1 MSLINQMLSDLDQR
15 QALGIENDTNSA
27 AALSAP
33 FNITTDTATNKNLSF
48 AFKIGFYIV
57 ILLLLGITSYYS
69 YLSYKESNKNIKPQ
83 VASNKQIT
91 KIIPPKTVLYNK
103 VKNTSPSRP
112 NKPEAKKQAPLIS
125 TALAVLPPTV
135 NHKTYPIDNDAETE
149 AEEIIEPA
157 SNDINSVRKQPRQ
170 LSNTQQAELAYQKG
184 YQLLR
189 QNKVYSAEAKLLL
202 ALEHNVK
209 HIKAREMLV
218 GLYLK
223 TGRKVEAET
232 LLNKGLLYLP
242 GYSNFT
248 KLVARL
254 LLDNNQVDKAVKT
267 LLNHRPAISAD
278 PNFYALLA
286 ASYQRQN
293 NHAAAANTYV
303 QLLKINPREGIWWV
317 GMGISLEA
325 LNKNKE
331 ALDAYEK
338 ARQTGTLNTRIANY
352 SNQRLKILNTTA
364 DTQ

>member
-1 MSLINQMLSDLDQR
+1 MLSDLDQR
-15 QALGIENDTNSA
+15 QAMDVENDISANSA
-27 AALSAP
+27 AALSTP
-33 FNITTDTATNKNLSF
+33 FSIPTDTTTSKNLSSI
-48 AFKIGFYIV
+48 FKISFYIA
-57 ILLLLGITSYYS
+57 ILLLLSVTSYYS
-69 YLSYKESNKNIKPQ
+69 YLSYQQSDKNVKPHVAPNKRT
-83 VASNKQIT
+83 V
-91 KIIPPKTVLYNK
+91 KIIPPKTVRYNK
-103 VKNTSPSRP
+103 VKNTNSS
-112 NKPEAKKQAPLIS
+112 KPDKPKAKKQAPLVS
-125 TALAVLPPTV
+125 NTLTALPPAVD
-135 NHKTYPIDNDAETE
+135 HKTYQIDNEAK
-149 AEEIIEPA
+149 AEEITEPV
-157 SNDINSVRKQPRQ
+157 SNDIASVKKQPRQ

-189 QNKVYSAEAKLLL
+189 QNKIYSAEVKLLL

-223 TGRKVEAET
+223 TGRKVEAEV
-232 LLNKGLLYLP
+232 LLNKGLLHLP
-242 GYSNFT
+242 TYSNFA

-267 LLNHRPAISAD
+267 LLNHRPAITAD

-325 LNKNKE
+325 LDKNQQ
-331 ALDAYEK
+331 ALEAYEK
-338 ARQTGTLNTRIANY
+338 ARQTGTLNTRITNY
-352 SNQRLKILNTTA
+352 SSQRLKILNTSA
-364 DTQ
+364 DAQ